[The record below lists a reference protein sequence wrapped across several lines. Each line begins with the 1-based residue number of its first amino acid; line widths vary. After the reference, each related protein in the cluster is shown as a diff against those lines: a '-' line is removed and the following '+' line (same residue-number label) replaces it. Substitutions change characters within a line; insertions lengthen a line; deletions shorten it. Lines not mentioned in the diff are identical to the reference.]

1 MKCPNCGC
9 KELMWDFQR
18 GDVICTNCG
27 LVLDKI
33 LVLGSNT
40 SNQVNEVL
48 NNNSKGQSKP
58 VRLSRITIE
67 YLKLLRKTKS
77 MRGNVKVRIRSVED
91 IESSR
96 IRQVKIFYREFNKD
110 KLRDNR
116 VVKIMRIMDKY
127 PRLKSRTD
135 RAKLAI
141 ALIALHLITK
151 ANRLSYTSIQ
161 NDTGLSR
168 VHIRRL
174 INEVKKERNFI
185 EEVKAVLMSRSK

>member
-18 GDVICTNCG
+18 GDVVCTNCG

-33 LVLGSNT
+33 LILSNNV
-40 SNQVNEVL
+40 SNQVKEVL
-48 NNNSKGQSKP
+48 NNNSKVQPKP
-58 VRLSRITIE
+58 VRLSKITIE
-67 YLKLLRKTKS
+67 YLKLLKKTKS

-91 IESSR
+91 LENSR
-96 IRQVKIFYREFNKD
+96 LRQVKIFYREFNKD

-116 VVKIMRIMDKY
+116 VVKIMKIMDKY

-141 ALIALHLITK
+141 ALIALHLITR

-174 INEVKKERNFI
+174 IKEVKKEKNFI
-185 EEVKAVLMSRSK
+185 EEVKAVLMSHNK